1 MGTINSAYYPYDS
14 DLVGSIKLTKKM
26 NELPL
31 IKINEPI
38 DSSIFYCQ
46 NDSNPNLTYP
56 TSATIRQ
63 EIGDGDY
70 NKISYTANDNY
81 GTLKAGWDA
90 DNPLLRTLFSDK
102 YKIRMA
108 LNHVTTSSL
117 LTPFKMGYDISSLA
131 SVLTYYKPYCA
142 NNYKQLCLVMHY
154 YIKDISN
161 LGVSAQTFRLTPDE
175 YHTRL
180 ATLVANS
187 TFPDITTAAA
197 NNPII
202 DVGAVLYYF
211 DTTTNIWKTVGN
223 YESVLTDYN
232 NTKIN
237 NYYLRAF
244 KFESNGECGVYKFES
259 NINRTTQSNTA
270 FTTPA
275 TACKTYNSREFFY
288 STGNIPDFELTDWVN
303 GRRLLILNESTVH
316 SKDDCRYW
324 RLCDYLAGTT
334 KYTSAFCCWTEEGA
348 WRFIASFGMFFATA
362 IKGITY
368 DFTDV
373 DSLPDHIH
381 LPEITPNGFTTGNY
395 FTGKNIGKNGSANKD
410 WTSTID
416 STIRPDDT
424 TATGDDVDNLDIVD
438 GDFTLNAFIRN
449 YAMTREQ
456 IATLAAEFNN
466 PTNSIP
472 TGKNPFDSII
482 SLQQFCIDLAT
493 NTAGTEETIKI
504 DGWDTNTQGKKI
516 ASQFANIVLGS
527 YTIDKLYDNF
537 LDYEPFTTAELYVPL
552 CGRIQLPLNY
562 IMGKEFFV
570 HFVQDIEN
578 GACKAIIKCDQI
590 SAEIAGDLS
599 ETVSITA
606 ENQGIKKQSIMNGAI
621 AAGSGAA
628 IAAISG
634 LSGNVGGAAAGA
646 AGYLSGVSSIYTAL
660 NANYSIIKGTS
671 TARCNFS
678 NVATCY
684 IKITRPA
691 IELPTNYGHTVGYI
705 ANVTKKLSDV
715 HGYTICNNPDV
726 QCNLTASEKQKLK
739 NYLQSGVFLP

>member
-14 DLVGSIKLTKKM
+14 ELVGSIKITKKM

-63 EIGDGDY
+63 EIGVGDY
-70 NKISYTANDNY
+70 NKISYTANNNY
-81 GTLKAGWDA
+81 GTLNTGWNSN
-90 DNPLLRTLFSDK
+90 NPKLRTLFSDK
-102 YKIRMA
+102 YKIRFA
-108 LNHVTTSSL
+108 LSHLSSATTHRIKL
-117 LTPFKMGYDISSLA
+117 GYDITTLPSDLQ
-131 SVLTYYKPYCA
+131 YIKPYVA
-142 NNYKQLCLVMHY
+142 NNYKQIVLLVHY
-154 YIKDISN
+154 YYETINADNS
-161 LGVSAQTFRLTPDE
+161 VSYSRKTPDE
-175 YHTRL
+175 YNTML
-180 ATLVANS
+180 ALKVTDG
-187 TFPDITTAAA
+187 TFPDLVIAAA
-197 NNPII
+197 YNPIV
-202 DVGAVLYYF
+202 DVGATLYYF
-211 DTTTNIWKTVGN
+211 NTTSSTWERVSN
-223 YESVLTDYN
+223 YESVIEDYN
-232 NTKIN
+232 NTKLN
-237 NYYLRAF
+237 NYYLRSHNF
-244 KFESNGECGVYKFES
+244 GDMEECSTLRFTWDF
-259 NINRTTQSNTA
+259 NRTPQINNEIVMTA
-270 FTTPA
+270 D
-275 TACKTYNSREFFY
+275 ACKTYNTRDLY
-288 STGNIPDFELTDWVN
+288 YACGNIPDFELTDWVE
-303 GRRLLILNESTVH
+303 GRNQLILNTSTLH
-316 SKDDCRYW
+316 KQDDLRYW
-324 RLCDYLAGTT
+324 RLLDRMSGTT
-334 KYTSAFCCWTEEGA
+334 KYTHVMLCWTQECA
-348 WRFIASFGMFFATA
+348 LRHIASFGLFFATA
-362 IKGITY
+362 RKNITY
-368 DFTDV
+368 DFSDV

-395 FTGKNIGKNGSANKD
+395 FTGKNIGKNGSANKE

-424 TATGDDVDNLDIVD
+424 TATGDDVDNLDIVY

-493 NTAGTEETIKI
+493 NTAGTAETIKI

-570 HFVQDIEN
+570 YFVQDIEN

-739 NYLQSGVFLP
+739 NYLQSGVYLP